1 MEGEQ
6 AHGTSLCTTR
16 STNEVLLKPILR
28 MNFFIAYFLN
38 IKDVPSCFYGQEKKR
53 KDEWETKGV
62 LDTGGKAGTLRRNHK
77 INGNKQS

>member
-1 MEGEQ
+1 MHPQ
-6 AHGTSLCTTR
+6 R
-16 STNEVLLKPILR
+16 STNEILLKPVLR

-38 IKDVPSCFYGQEKKR
+38 IKDVPSLLLWTGKKKR

-77 INGNKQS
+77 INGTSRANAGN